1 MIPLG
6 CPVLRHGDPELGSDC
21 CPSIVLL
28 PPDNENLAHPKE
40 LCRPDDL
47 TDVHVAM
54 EIETADLLRSRLL
67 NVLAPEGRPECC
79 VASSLPSATVKVGG
93 SLS

>member
-1 MIPLG
+1 MNLSEDRASRYDPLG
-6 CPVLRHGDPELGSDC
+6 CPVLRHGDPELDSDC
-21 CPSIVLL
+21 YPSIVLL
-28 PPDNENLAHPKE
+28 PPDNENLAHPKD

-67 NVLAPEGRPECC
+67 NVLAPDGWP
-79 VASSLPSATVKVGG
+79 G
-93 SLS
+93 ST